1 MSRAPRTP
9 AESGRAPRV
18 STARRPAARKSSPT
32 LGACLLALLGVPLGC
47 STDDPAEN
55 YVPVR
60 GNSVSA
66 LTQAASVQTS
76 GSGTL
81 GGSGGAPDPLTDG
94 GADHAGAAGYAAS
107 SGEPSG
113 AASNSGSSG
122 GSSGGSAGSSGGSG
136 GISVD
141 CGPAPTSAGAFTKER
156 LRAAAADCA
165 LYHYCEFEGRARK
178 LEEAI
183 AEHAARASDE
193 SLTRARSTWRD
204 AMASWQI
211 LEVFQFGPLASP
223 SASAGKDG
231 FQGKGLR
238 DKIYAWPVVAR
249 CRVDEQVILRSF
261 VERGLEGALIS
272 GRGLYALET
281 LLFYPGADSACAAS
295 TSTAETWLTLDR
307 ATLDEYKRDYALATS
322 EDVVDQIRGLVETWN
337 SGAEPFYPKF
347 VSASGYPSEQE
358 AMNVLAW
365 ALVYVEKE
373 VKDYK
378 LGIPAGYTAIAP
390 VSEPEAPYAGVA
402 YANVVQ
408 NLLGFRSLFQ
418 GCGDAG
424 AGLGFDDWLMEAGH
438 EALARDIASAWQTAF
453 QTSSELAL
461 ASDPT
466 HSAVERAYLDVKA
479 LTDLLKNE
487 LLGTGSPLNLDL
499 PDSVAGDT
507 D

>member
-1 MSRAPRTP
+1 
-9 AESGRAPRV
+9 
-18 STARRPAARKSSPT
+18 
-32 LGACLLALLGVPLGC
+32 VPLGC
-47 STDDPAEN
+47 STDDPVEN
-55 YVPVR
+55 YLPAR
-60 GNSVSA
+60 GNTDSA
-66 LTQAASVQTS
+66 LATAQGASAQSS
-76 GSGTL
+76 GAGAL
-81 GGSGGAPDPLTDG
+81 GGSGGAPGMLTDG
-94 GADHAGAAGYAAS
+94 GAGHAGAAGQGAS
-107 SGEPSG
+107 SGELL
-113 AASNSGSSG
+113 ATTSNSG
-122 GSSGGSAGSSGGSG
+122 GSSGGSGGSSGGSG
-136 GISVD
+136 GSSGGSPID
-141 CGPAPTSAGAFTKER
+141 CGPAPTSAGPFTKER
-156 LRAAAADCA
+156 LREAAADCA
-165 LYHYCEFEGRARK
+165 VHHYCEFAGRAQL
-178 LEEAI
+178 LEGAI
-183 AEHAARASDE
+183 AEHAARTSEAS
-193 SLTRARSTWRD
+193 LARAQSAWRD
-204 AMASWQI
+204 AMSSWQI

-261 VERGLEGALIS
+261 VERGLDGALIS

-281 LLFYPGADSACAAS
+281 LLFYSGTDSACAAS
-295 TSTAETWLTLDR
+295 TSTAETWLTLDP

-322 EDVVDQIRGLVETWN
+322 EDVVDQIQGLVETWN
-337 SGAEPFYPKF
+337 SGPDPFYRKF

-365 ALVYVEKE
+365 ALVYIEKE

-390 VSEPEAPYAGVA
+390 VSEPEAPYAGVG

-424 AGLGFDDWLMEAGH
+424 AGLGFDDWLIEAGH
-438 EALARDIASAWQTAF
+438 EALAEDIVSAWQTAF

-461 ASDPT
+461 TTEPSHAT
-466 HSAVERAYLDVKA
+466 VERVYLDVKA